1 MWDDLHREIRAGQ
14 RRYVGTDRGERY
26 ATAIAF
32 HGEGEYADPRTHERT
47 LGDLLHPARPGRIVS
62 VVNAAAREVAT
73 DPAAWSVHRLLDL
86 YATLEAE
93 ARARERQDGGP

>member
-1 MWDDLHREIRAGQ
+1 VWDDLHREIRTGQ

-47 LGDLLHPARPGRIVS
+47 LGDLLHPARPGRTVS

-73 DPAAWSVHRLLDL
+73 DPAAWTLDRLLDL

-93 ARARERQDGGP
+93 ARERRAET